1 MPARSGD
8 PYREL
13 KAAHGRPAR
22 RPGRAVTMHDEMTRL
37 ARVALRAAL
46 DITREEELDCDE
58 CHELL
63 DVFVDAEPETPTD
76 GEDVRALLPL
86 VYLHLQACGDCFE
99 EFEALRRIVAAAR

>member
-1 MPARSGD
+1 MRSGD

-22 RPGRAVTMHDEMTRL
+22 PPKRVAELQDEITRL
-37 ARVALRAAL
+37 ARDALRAAL
-46 DITREEELDCDE
+46 DLTKDEELDCGE

-63 DVFVDAEPETPTD
+63 DRFAEMHAA

-99 EFEALRRIVAAAR
+99 EFDALRRAVAATR

>member
-1 MPARSGD
+1 MPVRSGD

-22 RPGRAVTMHDEMTRL
+22 PPRRAAALHDEMTRL
-37 ARVALRAAL
+37 ARDALRAAL
-46 DITREEELDCDE
+46 DITRDEELDCDE
-58 CHELL
+58 VHELL
-63 DVFVDAEPETPTD
+63 DVFAEMHAA
-76 GEDVRALLPL
+76 GKDVRALLPL

>member
-22 RPGRAVTMHDEMTRL
+22 PPRRRAAALHDEMTRL
-37 ARVALRAAL
+37 ARDALRAAL
-46 DITREEELDCDE
+46 DITRDEELDCDE
-58 CHELL
+58 VHEFL
-63 DVFVDAEPETPTD
+63 DVFAEMHAA
-76 GEDVRALLPL
+76 GKDVRALLPL

>member
-1 MPARSGD
+1 MPVRSGD

-22 RPGRAVTMHDEMTRL
+22 PPRRTAALHDEITRL
-37 ARVALRAAL
+37 AREALRAAL
-46 DITREEELDCDE
+46 DITRDEELDCDE
-58 CHELL
+58 VHELL
-63 DVFVDAEPETPTD
+63 DVFAEMHAA
-76 GEDVRALLPL
+76 GKDVRALLPL